1 MIKTHN
7 LSKTFFSGFLR
18 KKIKALDGLNLE
30 VKSNEIF
37 GYLGPNGSGKTTSI
51 KLFVGLLKPSAGRV
65 KIFNQDINSQ
75 NVLSQIGYMP
85 EASNFYD
92 YLTAWEL
99 LDYYGQLCHLK
110 KSIRGRRV
118 EELLSLVELER
129 FKTMQLRGFSK
140 GMLQRLG
147 IAQALINDPK
157 LVILDEPMAG
167 LDPGGRKKV
176 RDIII
181 DLKRKGKTIFFSTH
195 VLWDVELICDRVGIL
210 IDGRLKNVG
219 RLDEML
225 QREDGFTEII
235 FKSLTSEG
243 MAEIR
248 KNFSQIVEE
257 GNQVLVYA
265 RDEQQVEFALSLV
278 NQKKAKIFSLAPQR
292 KTLEDIFIKELEKN

>member
-1 MIKTHN
+1 MIQTQN
-7 LSKTFFSGFLR
+7 LSKIFFSGFLR
-18 KKIKALDGLNLE
+18 KKIKALDRLNLE

-51 KLFVGLLKPSAGRV
+51 KLFVGLLRPSTGKV
-65 KIFNQDINSQ
+65 KIFNQDISSQ
-75 NVLSQIGYMP
+75 EVLSRIGYMP
-85 EASNFYD
+85 EAPDFYD

-99 LDYYGQLCHLK
+99 LDYYGQLCHLE
-110 KSIRGRRV
+110 KSIRQQRT

-129 FKTMQLRGFSK
+129 FKTMQLRTFSK

-167 LDPGGRKKV
+167 LDPAGRKKV

-181 DLKRKGKTIFFSTH
+181 DLKRKGKTVFFSTH

-210 IDGRLKNVG
+210 INGRLRNIG

-225 QREDGFTEII
+225 QREMGFTEII

-243 MAEIR
+243 IAEIR
-248 KNFSQIVEE
+248 RNFNNIVEK
-257 GNQVLVYA
+257 GNQVLVRA
-265 RDEQQVEFALSLV
+265 MDEQQVEFALSLI
-278 NQKKAKIFSLAPQR
+278 NQKKAKIFSLTPQR
-292 KTLEDIFIKELEKN
+292 KTLEDIFIKELEMV

>member
-1 MIKTHN
+1 MIQTQN
-7 LSKTFFSGFLR
+7 LSKIFFSGFLR
-18 KKIKALDGLNLE
+18 KKIKALDRLNLE

-51 KLFVGLLKPSAGRV
+51 KLFVGLLRPSTGKV
-65 KIFNQDINSQ
+65 KIFNQDISSQ
-75 NVLSQIGYMP
+75 EVLSRIGYMP
-85 EASNFYD
+85 EAPDFYD

-99 LDYYGQLCHLK
+99 LDYYGQLCHLE
-110 KSIRGRRV
+110 KSIRQQRT

-129 FKTMQLRGFSK
+129 FKTMQLRTFSK

-167 LDPGGRKKV
+167 LDPAGRKKV

-181 DLKRKGKTIFFSTH
+181 DLKRKGKTVFFSTH

-210 IDGRLKNVG
+210 INGRLRNIG

-225 QREDGFTEII
+225 QREMGFTEII

-243 MAEIR
+243 IAEIR
-248 KNFSQIVEE
+248 RNFNNIVEK
-257 GNQVLVYA
+257 GNQVLVRA
-265 RDEQQVEFALSLV
+265 MDEQQVKFALSLI
-278 NQKKAKIFSLAPQR
+278 NQKKAKIFSLTPQR
-292 KTLEDIFIKELEKN
+292 KTLEDIFIKELEMV

>member
-1 MIKTHN
+1 MIKTQN
-7 LSKTFFSGFLR
+7 LSKIFFSGFLR
-18 KKIKALDGLNLE
+18 KKIKALDRLNLE

-37 GYLGPNGSGKTTSI
+37 GYLGPNASGKTTSI
-51 KLFVGLLKPSAGRV
+51 KLFVGLLLPSTGKV

-75 NVLSQIGYMP
+75 DVLSQIGYMP
-85 EASNFYD
+85 ENPNFYD

-110 KSIRGRRV
+110 KSIRGQRA
-118 EELLSLVELER
+118 EELLSLVELEK
-129 FKTMQLRGFSK
+129 FKTMQLRAFSK

-167 LDPGGRKKV
+167 LDPAGRKKV

-181 DLKRKGKTIFFSTH
+181 DLKRKGKTVFFSTH

-210 IDGRLKNVG
+210 MEGRLRNVG

-225 QREDGFTEII
+225 QSEVGFTEII
-235 FKSLTSEG
+235 FKDLTSEG
-243 MAEIR
+243 MVEIR
-248 KNFSQIVEE
+248 KNFSQIVEK
-257 GNQVLVYA
+257 GHQVLVQA
-265 RDEQQVEFALSLV
+265 RDERQVEFALSLV
-278 NQKKAKIFSLAPQR
+278 NQKKAKIFSLTPQR
-292 KTLEDIFIKELEKN
+292 KTLEDIFMKELERS